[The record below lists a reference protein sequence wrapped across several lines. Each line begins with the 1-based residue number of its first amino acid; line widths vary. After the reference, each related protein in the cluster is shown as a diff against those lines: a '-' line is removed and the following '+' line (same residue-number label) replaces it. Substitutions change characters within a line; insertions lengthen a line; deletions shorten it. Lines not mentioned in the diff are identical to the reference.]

1 MFNKLTTFGKICVIA
16 VILAI
21 VGTGL
26 YFASSKL
33 SENGVGGSSL
43 FSKSDYDATVM
54 VNTYCGFEPIVW
66 GNGGLEGTDDSY
78 FAKKFG
84 LKLKIIIMDDF
95 YISIL
100 LEQRRLSL
108 VYTQF
113 HYINNYLTVL

>member
-26 YFASSKL
+26 YFAGGKMNL
-33 SENGVGGSSL
+33 SLPGGSS
-43 FSKSDYDATVM
+43 SGDYDATIM

-78 FAKKFG
+78 FAQKFG
-84 LKLKIIIMDDF
+84 
-95 YISIL
+95 
-100 LEQRRLSL
+100 
-108 VYTQF
+108 V
-113 HYINNYLTVL
+113 